1 MKITLKQYGGL
12 APVTRPP
19 VVLDTADLDQDRDEV
34 EGLARA
40 VSAQSSPPAPP
51 HPDGMSYT
59 LVIDGD
65 EGMQEVRGTDG
76 SATAEFSELVQRVRG
91 SGKAGGA

>member
-40 VSAQSSPPAPP
+40 VSAQSSPPGSP

-59 LVIDGD
+59 LVIAGD
-65 EGMQEVRGTDG
+65 EGVQEVQGMDG
-76 SATAEFSELVQRVRG
+76 MASPEFSTLVQRVRG
-91 SGKAGGA
+91 AGKAGGA